1 MRLMNSHTTAIRNRT
16 HCIYSIFYSSFLI
29 INHHCHKLKVI
40 LQQSHLI
47 YFMARGSSLK
57 IVYFV
62 ASFKIVRKIVSTY
75 FRPVNTILPSYMQL
89 RQHDPWVS

>member
-1 MRLMNSHTTAIRNRT
+1 MRLMNSHTIAICNRT

-62 ASFKIVRKIVSTY
+62 ASFIYATTSARSLGFLNPANAILVPGIY
-75 FRPVNTILPSYMQL
+75 FLGFSR
-89 RQHDPWVS
+89 